1 MPTYWYPIFPGSE
14 WRSINIDED
23 PDIEY
28 LLLYAYN
35 TSLTSS
41 GNFINSQQV
50 PTDGAPIGAI
60 IVDGQT
66 SSEYVVDFP
75 PLATPLQPMGSFIA
89 YRIAPSYWPEP
100 NTSYVGLYANPD
112 QISVNPYVTGASG
125 ICGPI
130 GNEDPL
136 GEIAIVDTREDT
148 ALTTVW
154 WRGAFLGY
162 GVAQVTG
169 PGGLRNARG
178 MTAGGAVA
186 IENIA
191 TTGPVWSV
199 DALFP
204 IHEPTNPLSTA
215 VEGGFADPGRSQLC
229 DVYRYYR
236 TIDQSTQGSK
246 VREDIRYTDDYM
258 GIQFCRADVPQ
269 PFFPEAVALKFLLEA
284 EERDDLFGDGVDP
297 PEQIRIIGEVAELD
311 RKVTEPGDYC
321 GNLNGEPSDEPNGGL
336 SDEQLPKRSQYRVSD
351 IQTRAALEYTEGYRL
366 DRSADQTDVKQLRA
380 FVCAEITAVDP
391 DDPFSKL
398 LFFTLGHLPPRHV
411 DDNGVTV
418 HYTDQLR
425 VLDVNNASRWGF
437 TDCQELI
444 AANTVGS
451 LP

>member
-1 MPTYWYPIFPGSE
+1 MPIQRINPFPQSSRTVSSTLVAIGLLVALVTLSGCTFFDQTEQGEPNLLDILPTYWYPIFPGSE

-41 GNFINSQQV
+41 GNFIDSQQV

-100 NTSYVGLYANPD
+100 DTSYVGLYADPD

-125 ICGPI
+125 ICGPF

-178 MTAGGAVA
+178 MTAAAVA

-229 DVYRYYR
+229 DVYRYYPR
-236 TIDQSTQGSK
+236 S
-246 VREDIRYTDDYM
+246 IR
-258 GIQFCRADVPQ
+258 
-269 PFFPEAVALKFLLEA
+269 AL
-284 EERDDLFGDGVDP
+284 
-297 PEQIRIIGEVAELD
+297 
-311 RKVTEPGDYC
+311 
-321 GNLNGEPSDEPNGGL
+321 
-336 SDEQLPKRSQYRVSD
+336 
-351 IQTRAALEYTEGYRL
+351 RAAKCVRTFATPTTIWV
-366 DRSADQTDVKQLRA
+366 SN
-380 FVCAEITAVDP
+380 FAEP
-391 DDPFSKL
+391 MCPNLSFPKPS
-398 LFFTLGHLPPRHV
+398 HS
-411 DDNGVTV
+411 N
-418 HYTDQLR
+418 
-425 VLDVNNASRWGF
+425 S
-437 TDCQELI
+437 C
-444 AANTVGS
+444 
-451 LP
+451 